1 MTTAAQ
7 IPLISRQYDVLET
20 SYFPGLTIT
29 QVAKADSQRVAIGFA
44 CPSGIS
50 MGIST
55 RSNLTVTDC
64 AMCHT
69 GGGIEWI
76 SFADHGS
83 FCQLDWFAVCST
95 PAGKLSVFEVWYRDR

>member
-1 MTTAAQ
+1 MTTARQ

-20 SYFPGLTIT
+20 SFFPGLSIT

-44 CPSGIS
+44 CPSGLS
-50 MGIST
+50 VAIST
-55 RSNLTVTDC
+55 RSNLTVVES

-69 GGGIEWI
+69 GGGIEWV

-83 FCQLDWFAVCST
+83 FCQLDWFAVGST
-95 PAGKLSVFEVWYRDR
+95 PPARICVFEVWYRDR